1 MIAYVCSFTEVGFSL
16 EKRLRAGLPEVF
28 WVSRDSAASEVAA
41 SESAASVCAA
51 VCACADPSSAATEP
65 IKLVTEPTLSAR
77 DFAEKAFK
85 KHLPLVFIGATGIA
99 VRISADF
106 IKDKFFD
113 SPVVVIDERGEF
125 VIPLVSGHIGGAN
138 DLARMIAGRLGAV
151 PVITTASDVENKFA
165 VDVFAR
171 RNGFSIVNREAV
183 KHVTGKLLRGEN
195 ACVWVHPSVA
205 CPSDGI
211 PPELLVS
218 QAATP
223 PENADIIVLPDE
235 SVTCDW
241 GDGAADAT
249 GVSSVACVPGATDAE
264 KRQSCAA
271 GNLQSFDRCVILV
284 PKLYCVGMG
293 CKKGKPFEELF
304 AFLESSV
311 SADIRRGIYAI
322 ASIDL
327 KKDEIGLMEL
337 AQYLHVPF
345 VIYTAAE
352 LAAVPGDFSESDFVR
367 EQTGVS
373 NVCERAAVLCATDDV
388 NANRVSGVCL
398 DANRAAVLCAGE
410 GGVLVCKKI
419 AKDGMT
425 VAVAKRKP
433 RITTWET

>member
-1 MIAYVCSFTEVGFSL
+1 MIAYVCSFTEVGSAL
-16 EKRLRAGLPEVF
+16 EKRLRAELPEIF
-28 WVSRDSAASEVAA
+28 WVSRKVAA
-41 SESAASVCAA
+41 SSATSVSAA
-51 VCACADPSSAATEP
+51 VCAPPDLVSAA
-65 IKLVTEPTLSAR
+65 EPTFSAR

-113 SPVVVIDERGEF
+113 SPVIVIDERGEF
-125 VIPLVSGHIGGAN
+125 VIPLVSGHMGGAN

-183 KHVTGKLLRGEN
+183 KHVTGKLLRGEK

-205 CPSDGI
+205 CPLDCT
-211 PPELLVS
+211 PAELSLT

-235 SVTCDW
+235 FS
-241 GDGAADAT
+241 
-249 GVSSVACVPGATDAE
+249 AC
-264 KRQSCAA
+264 CAA
-271 GNLQSFDRCVILV
+271 RGEHCVVLV

-293 CKKGKPFEELF
+293 CKKGKSFEELF

-311 SADIRRGIYAI
+311 SDEIRRGIYAI

-345 VIYTAAE
+345 VTYTAAE

-373 NVCERAAVLCATDDV
+373 NVCERAAVLCA
-388 NANRVSGVCL
+388 
-398 DANRAAVLCAGE
+398 GE
-410 GGVLVCKKI
+410 DGVLVCKKI

-433 RITTWET
+433 RIITWET